1 MVNLKSTG
9 KYNSVK
15 ERRCKIAALAVFVFT
30 GVVYITLILLMI
42 ITKFRVLS
50 PLIKFHDS
58 LAYSYNE
65 SGEAVKDPKYNSEYI
80 KEQLQYE
87 YENSPG
93 TILYPVCITGALI
106 IVGQGLSIIIARK
119 NGKFMFSDHVTGV
132 IIDGIFDAILI
143 VVSLFVYLWR
153 NGFGV
158 MQEIGTG
165 VEPSKIYYWLFL
177 LPLIVLDAL
186 FVSFVNKAAYYE
198 GKYQEEPAMKLQQRS
213 NVKYCK
219 KCGAPI
225 NNSAVLCEDCSG
237 EKSAEQTE
245 VACTSQQP
253 VWAYNPAVAKGRP
266 LIIAT
271 GVIYIAVGII
281 MTVINLVFAE
291 ALDYVSPY
299 VSILRIIMRISI
311 DLGFP
316 LSYTYNALPFM
327 LIIALVLEKFI
338 NIFFGI
344 GILLKKQWAVLTV
357 RIFMI
362 LGIVVNL
369 FMILILLHPFQPL
382 QAIFP
387 LIFSLINIAYDIVM
401 IFFTSSVVRTL
412 SVNARNYRVRVK
424 ERQ

>member
-119 NGKFMFSDHVTGV
+119 NGKFMFSDHVTSV
-132 IIDGIFDAILI
+132 MIDGIFDAILI

-153 NGFGV
+153 NGFGL

-165 VEPSKIYYWLFL
+165 VEPSLFYYLGFL
-177 LPLIVLDAL
+177 LPLVLLNAL
-186 FVSFVNKAAYYE
+186 FVFFYCSGADNE
-198 GKYQEEPAMKLQQRS
+198 GNYIPVLHTQHS
-213 NVKYCK
+213 NVNYCQ
-219 KCGAPI
+219 KCGEPI

-237 EKSAEQTE
+237 EKSTEQIGA
-245 VACTSQQP
+245 ACTSQQP
-253 VWAYNPAVAKGRP
+253 VRAYNPAIAKGRA
-266 LIIAT
+266 LVIAT
-271 GVIYIAVGII
+271 GVAYIAVGII

-316 LSYTYNALPFM
+316 LSYNALFIM
-327 LIIALVLEKFI
+327 LIIALVLEKCI
-338 NIFFGI
+338 NISLGI
-344 GILLKKQWAVLTV
+344 GILLKKRWAVLTV
-357 RIFMI
+357 RIFML
-362 LGIVVNL
+362 LGIVISL
-369 FMILILLHPFQPL
+369 FMILIILNPFQPP
-382 QAIFP
+382 QSIFP
-387 LIFSLINIAYDIVM
+387 LIISLINIAYNIVM
-401 IFFTSSVVRTL
+401 IFFTSSVLRTTSL
-412 SVNARNYRVRVK
+412 MFGVT
-424 ERQ
+424 EQG